1 MKMVKNTQIYEELLQ
16 MVGIT
21 AMNIQIEEDGYIKF
35 GFYTVIE
42 ITETEIIGCNLKK
55 GLTFVEI
62 MRGFPEQKYC

>member
-1 MKMVKNTQIYEELLQ
+1 